1 MSNFKQLPT
10 DEYDGTERWA
20 REIDPL
26 TLISVIYRLHG
37 AGFWHY
43 ETAIIFVHPVEGRA
57 RKYKD
62 ADFLILDGDHRE
74 ELDQMP
80 KEQLREWYAAKTKE
94 AQP

>member
-1 MSNFKQLPT
+1 MTNFRQLP
-10 DEYDGTERWA
+10 DDPYGTERWG

-26 TLISVIYRLHG
+26 TWISVIHRLHG

-43 ETAIIFVHPVEGRA
+43 ETAIVFKHPVEGRA
-57 RKYKD
+57 RTYKD

-80 KEQLREWYAAKTKE
+80 KEQLREWYNAKTKE
-94 AQP
+94 VQS

>member
-1 MSNFKQLPT
+1 MTNFKQLPT

-26 TLISVIYRLHG
+26 TRISVIYRLHG

-43 ETAIIFVHPVEGRA
+43 ETAIIFAHPVEGWPRTW
-57 RKYKD
+57 KD
-62 ADFLILDGDHRE
+62 QDFLVLFGDFRE

-80 KEQLREWYAAKTKE
+80 KEQLREWYAAKIKE
-94 AQP
+94 QE